1 MNRGELTDRLPV
13 ATSRPMVGRSRRNR
27 GPRQRAALAAA
38 VLVAGSAILAGC
50 ISVNAPDKPIVIEL
64 NINIKQEV
72 LYRLADDAGK
82 TIEQN
87 SGIF

>member
-13 ATSRPMVGRSRRNR
+13 ATSRPMVGRSDR
-27 GPRQRAALAAA
+27 GPGRRLRQILGAA
-38 VLVAGSAILAGC
+38 VLVAGSAGLGGC

>member
-1 MNRGELTDRLPV
+1 MTRGELTDRLPL
-13 ATSRPMVGRSRRNR
+13 ATNRPMVGRRKREPGCR
-27 GPRQRAALAAA
+27 HRLALSAL
-38 VLVAGSAILAGC
+38 VLVAGSTGLAGC

>member
-13 ATSRPMVGRSRRNR
+13 ATSRPMVGRRRR
-27 GPRQRAALAAA
+27 GPDRRLRRILGAA
-38 VLVAGSAILAGC
+38 VLVAGSAGLAGC

>member
-1 MNRGELTDRLPV
+1 MKRHELTCGNRP
-13 ATSRPMVGRSRRNR
+13 ATSAIMLKRGDRVMGTSRLVTALVVGT
-27 GPRQRAALAAA
+27 GML
-38 VLVAGSAILAGC
+38 GGC

-72 LYRLADDAGK
+72 VYRLAADAK
-82 TIEQN
+82 NTIDEN

>member
-1 MNRGELTDRLPV
+1 MTRGELTDRLPV
-13 ATSRPMVGRSRRNR
+13 ATSRPMVGRSNRDRNGRLRR
-27 GPRQRAALAAA
+27 ALGAM
-38 VLVAGSAILAGC
+38 VLMVGSAGLAGC
-50 ISVNAPDKPIVIEL
+50 VSVNAPDKPIVIEL
-64 NINIKQEV
+64 NINIKHEV

>member
-1 MNRGELTDRLPV
+1 MNRAQLTDRLSI
-13 ATSRPMVGRSRRNR
+13 ATSRPMVGRGKR
-27 GPRQRAALAAA
+27 GPGRRHKAAIAAA
-38 VLVAGSAILAGC
+38 MLVAGSTGLAGC

>member
-1 MNRGELTDRLPV
+1 
-13 ATSRPMVGRSRRNR
+13 MVGRCSRDRNGR
-27 GPRQRAALAAA
+27 LRRVLGAA
-38 VLVAGSAILAGC
+38 VLVAGSAGLAGC

-82 TIEQN
+82 TIDQN

>member
-13 ATSRPMVGRSRRNR
+13 ATSRPMVGRRRWEPGGR
-27 GPRQRAALAAA
+27 LRRMLGTA
-38 VLVAGSAILAGC
+38 VLVAGSAGLAGC

>member
-1 MNRGELTDRLPV
+1 MKGNKMTGNSCL
-13 ATSRPMVGRSRRNR
+13 SRSGRRAV
-27 GPRQRAALAAA
+27 RAATM
-38 VLVAGSAILAGC
+38 LVAGTLAITGC
-50 ISVNAPDKPIVIEL
+50 ISVKAPDKPIVIEL